1 MPARQSS
8 IALLRSLPDGDS
20 VLSRS
25 ICSCN
30 AGLVSHRSRNLS
42 RKTYQCNRSGS
53 RDRSAPSAQAH
64 FAPVRLPLCA
74 VGETRGGC
82 LLEEHV
88 NSSSYRGDLEVARCQ

>member
-8 IALLRSLPDGDS
+8 IALLRSVPDGDS
-20 VLSRS
+20 VLSCS

-30 AGLVSHRSRNLS
+30 ADLFSQRNRDPS
-42 RKTYQCNRSGS
+42 RKTYQWNPSGG

-74 VGETRGGC
+74 VREVIGGC
-82 LLEEHV
+82 LLEEYV
-88 NSSSYRGDLEVARCQ
+88 NSSSYKVADYR